1 MEQYDVLVI
10 GNDLGSLVTAL
21 FLARKMRKVA
31 VFQDPSALVVRK
43 DVEDIVDSENQKF
56 TFKYRPGTS
65 VPGLEMGALLHRYLE
80 QLGMGEI
87 PSIRAVNDIVIDHD
101 GTFASRMGTP
111 EQFMVYLVRHYP
123 KQRDEIHRFFK
134 DLDRL
139 YRNFVEQRENMLTN
153 RDFTLTAL
161 MIEWGDH
168 SLKQVLSKYFSN
180 PDLIGEFCLF
190 DAIGGQDLAEVNA
203 YNFFMGF
210 FLGLY
215 RGFSYIYPNEQEF
228 MKLLMA
234 KIAQINPKFLQNRK
248 ITRYVADSSG
258 KVVMAVDSANKEIGA
273 KYFVAIGNPKDF
285 YGRFFP
291 DHPAELNEIL
301 RYFPNL
307 ESKKRIQTLYV
318 ALNQKPSA
326 AGIVELCHYFKNR
339 PEAPVKVT
347 RLFNY
352 KLFDPD
358 SCPAKAGTIALDVV
372 FDEGNEPTTQEVLNR
387 AVEAFPKLAKMIVG
401 SAFGKPRPWLSML
414 ALPEVRKDLSINDQI
429 AIEAGEH
436 IQVFDNLFL
445 IGDWF
450 RPEAGLFGQVHDGIV
465 CGDAVEERLYYGE
478 DDSEFYYL
486 TNDEIMMMM
495 RHNYG
500 RKSLGPKEK
509 HINFHIGKSHY
520 FIRTKAENIT
530 IHRGEYSSPDLTI
543 YSTNDK
549 LSNLLM
555 KKTTFD
561 EVLKSGGFKYQGSE
575 EDLFAAINAFN
586 LDDYQ
591 EYDNNYQPKGKIYFL
606 GAKFLFAHL
615 LIWSAMA
622 LLANFFPLIWL
633 APFAEGLTLLF
644 TVIRVKVFKTISWFE
659 ICLNLA
665 GVALTVMAVLWPAF
679 NNLFRDDVIL
689 GFLCLIFLV
698 SWIINRPIVH
708 DFHKFDFRNDYSQTA
723 LFKVINN
730 GLTLVW
736 ALIFGIIL
744 GLTYVTGER
753 YVTVLYN
760 LVFLGIFLTYFYPVM
775 YITTNIKN

>member
-1 MEQYDVLVI
+1 MEQYDVLVT
-10 GNDLGSLVTAL
+10 GNDIGSLVTAL

-31 VFQDPSALVVRK
+31 VFQDPSALVMRK
-43 DVEDIVDSENQKF
+43 DVEDIVDAENQKF
-56 TFKYRPGTS
+56 VFKYRPGGS
-65 VPGLEMGALLHRYLE
+65 VPGLEQGALLHRYLE
-80 QLGMGEI
+80 QLGMNEI
-87 PSIRAVNDIVIDHD
+87 PAMRTASDVVVDHD
-101 GTFASRMGTP
+101 STLATRMDTP

-139 YRNFVEQRENMLTN
+139 YRNFVEQQENMLTN
-153 RDFTLTAL
+153 REFTLTAL

-168 SLKQVLSKYFSN
+168 SLRQVLSKYFSN
-180 PDLIGEFCLF
+180 PELIGEFCLF
-190 DAIGGQDLAEVNA
+190 DAIGGQDLAEVDC

-215 RGFSYIYPNEQEF
+215 KGFSYIYPNEQEL
-228 MKLLMA
+228 MKLLMG
-234 KIAQINPKFLQNRK
+234 KISQINPKFLQNRK

-258 KVVMAVDSANKEIGA
+258 KVVMAVDSANKEIQA
-273 KYFVAIGNPKDF
+273 KYFVAVGNPKDF

-291 DHPAELNEIL
+291 DRPAELIEIL
-301 RYFPNL
+301 PYYPNL
-307 ESKKRIQTLYV
+307 ESKKRIQSLYV
-318 ALNQKPSA
+318 ALNQKPNA
-326 AGIVELCHYFKNR
+326 AGITELCYYFKNR
-339 PEAPVKVT
+339 PEDPVKVT

-352 KLFDPD
+352 KLFDPE
-358 SCPAKAGTIALDVV
+358 SCPTKAGTIALDVV
-372 FDEGNEPTTQEVLNR
+372 FDEGNEPTSQAVLNR

-401 SAFGKPRPWLSML
+401 SSFGKPRPWLSML
-414 ALPEVRKDLSINDQI
+414 ASAEVRKDRSINDQI

-436 IQVFDNLFL
+436 IQIFDNLFL
-445 IGDWF
+445 IGDWL
-450 RPEAGLFGQVHDGIV
+450 RPEAGIFGQFHSGITF
-465 CGDAVEERLYYGE
+465 GDAIEERLYYGE

-520 FIRTKAENIT
+520 FVRTKAGNIT
-530 IHRGEYSSPDLTI
+530 IHRGEYSVPDLTI

-555 KKTTFD
+555 KKSTFD

-575 EDLFAAINAFN
+575 EDLYAVINAFD

-591 EYDNNYQPKGKIYFL
+591 EYDNNYQPKGKTYFL
-606 GAKFLFAHL
+606 GVKFLFAQL
-615 LIWSAMA
+615 LVWSAMA
-622 LLANFFPLIWL
+622 LLANYLPLLWL
-633 APFAEGLTLLF
+633 APFAEGLTALLTF
-644 TVIRVKVFKTISWFE
+644 FRIRTYKTVSWFE
-659 ICLNLA
+659 ILLNLV
-665 GVALTVMAVLWPAF
+665 GIALTAMAALWPEF
-679 NNLFRDDVIL
+679 NNLLRDDVIL
-689 GFLCLIFLV
+689 GFLSLTFFV

-708 DFHKFDFRNDYSQTA
+708 DFHKFDFRNDYSQTS

-736 ALIFGIIL
+736 ALIFGMIL
-744 GLTYVTGER
+744 GFTYVTGER